1 MAKYIWEPSRTFAE
15 FLLLPNLTTR
25 NCNPT
30 NVDLTTP
37 LVKFKRGEKPSLTLG
52 IPFCSA
58 AMQSVS
64 GVNMAIA
71 LAGFG
76 GISFIYCSQTIE
88 DQVAMIKEVRKH
100 YQLVGAA
107 VNTHDYKDRIPP
119 LVEAGVDILCIDSSD
134 GFSEWQYD
142 VIKFIRETY
151 GDRVKI
157 GAGNIVDK
165 EGFDYLAKAGADF
178 IKVGVGG
185 GSICITREQKGI
197 GRGQASALI
206 EVIEAR
212 NEYNKKTGFYI
223 PICSDGGIE
232 FDNHAI
238 IALAMGADFLMMGRN
253 FARYKESPSKLVTLN
268 GKQYKEYW
276 GEGSARAQNWQ
287 RYGKE
292 SNGKKLVFE
301 EGVDSYIEYAGPL
314 ADGFAKTLSK
324 VKATM
329 CNCGSLTLGSFTKD
343 ARLTIVS
350 EASIKEGSA
359 HNVVVKG

>member
-25 NCNPT
+25 SCNQA
-30 NVDLTTP
+30 NVDLATP
-37 LVKFKRGEKPSLTLG
+37 IVKFKTGTKPLMVLG

-58 AMQSVS
+58 SMQSVS
-64 GVNMAIA
+64 GIEMAVA
-71 LAGFG
+71 LAKFG
-76 GISFIYCSQTIE
+76 GISFIYCSQSIQ
-88 DQVAMIKEVRKH
+88 DQAAMIAGTKKLGVS
-100 YQLVGAA
+100 VGAA
-107 VNTHDYKDRIPP
+107 VNTHDYKDRIPL
-119 LVEAGVDILCIDSSD
+119 LVEAGADILCIDSSD

-142 VIKFIRETY
+142 VIKFVRESY

-157 GAGNIVDK
+157 GAGNVVDK
-165 EGFDYLAKAGADF
+165 EGFNYLANAGADF

-206 EVIEAR
+206 EVVEAR
-212 NEYNKKTGFYI
+212 AEYLKKTGIYI

-232 FDNHAI
+232 YDNHAI

-253 FARYKESPSKLVTLN
+253 FARYKESPSKLLTIN

-287 RYGKE
+287 RYEKASE
-292 SNGKKLVFE
+292 GKKLLFE

-329 CNCGSLTLGSFTKD
+329 CNCGSLTLADFTRD
-343 ARLTIVS
+343 ARLTVVS
-350 EASIKEGSA
+350 EASIKEGGA
-359 HNVVVKG
+359 HNVVVKN